1 MKLGLT
7 RYERLTACQ
16 AEVVQCGSAYGGY
29 GLVTILYAGALL
41 NGIYDRP
48 TVKYDGWRAKRN
60 GPFGAKEASE
70 GPLSGFLSA
79 LAGAIEDATG
89 RRFTTS
95 RSPMPMCSMHC
106 SKPAAGGPA
115 R

>member
-1 MKLGLT
+1 MGMGQALCEQT
-7 RYERLTACQ
+7 VYEQGRHHNANLLDYRVPTTVDSPEI
-16 AEVVQCGSAYGGY
+16 EVHIVES
-29 GLVTILYAGALL
+29 I
-41 NGIYDRP
+41 DP
-48 TVKYDGWRAKRN
+48 N

-79 LAGAIEDATG
+79 LPGPSRMPPVGAS
-89 RRFTTS
+89 RRR
-95 RSPMPMCSMHC
+95 RSPMPMFSMHC